1 MAGVSRSVTFA
12 MIRSMISWILGPEA
26 NACCNP
32 CISIRRLMICPG
44 MAVICAVPVPGL
56 SRFKILD
63 IKKRGWIGP
72 LSSPIQPIQPIQPTT
87 VKKGVT
93 PPKTTPFLYLCRPAL
108 TPPLAPDTVPL
119 TLHPVARDPP
129 VPHYAL
135 HSQSHRP
142 SWCQGAPGSSCR

>member
-44 MAVICAVPVPGL
+44 MAVICAVLVPGL

-72 LSSPIQPIQPIQPTT
+72 LSSPIQPIHSK
-87 VKKGVT
+87 KKGY
-93 PPKTTPFLYLCRPAL
+93 PPKTTPFLYQCPPAL
-108 TPPLAPDTVPL
+108 TPPPPPPPLAPDTVPL
-119 TLHPVARDPP
+119 THPVPRDPP
-129 VPHYAL
+129 TSHYAL
-135 HSQSHRP
+135 HSQSHRL
-142 SWCQGAPGSSCR
+142 